1 MFESML
7 YMLLKRATWKAG
19 FKAKSV
25 TLFEYYINNNNDKI
39 ISTSCVTMRTLP
51 ELHVNRNT
59 PGRIVIERDE
69 TANVPHCS
77 L

>member
-1 MFESML
+1 
-7 YMLLKRATWKAG
+7 MLLKRVTWLTD

-25 TLFEYYINNNNDKI
+25 TLFEYYINKNDNKI
-39 ISTSCVTMRTLP
+39 ISTSSVTMHTLQTVV

-69 TANVPHCS
+69 TANVPGCS
-77 L
+77 P